1 MISANGLVHV
11 EDLKRGPLPTSDESG
26 GQDRSKERS
35 C

>member
-11 EDLKRGPLPTSDESG
+11 DDLKRGPLPTSDEPG
-26 GQDRSKERS
+26 GQDRSREHS